1 MLDPEI
7 EELFR
12 QSMVEIGG
20 VGCGRYVDFLKD
32 EILVVHGDLVRIT
45 SCPYGERYYGL
56 LQNQV
61 ERQCLVYA
69 GIVGVYP

>member
-1 MLDPEI
+1 MLNPEI

-20 VGCGRYVDFLKD
+20 VGCGRYVDFLED
-32 EILVVHGDLVRIT
+32 EILVVHGDLICIT

-56 LQNQV
+56 LQDQV
-61 ERQCLVYA
+61 ERQCLVCA
-69 GIVGVYP
+69 GIVVVYP